1 VDLVLVRHALPV
13 RLEVAAGRAADPPLS
28 EEGHAQAKRLA
39 SWLASERVDSL
50 YTSPMR
56 RAVETAAPL
65 AARLGVEARAVPELV
80 ERGHLSN
87 EYVPL
92 EELKATD
99 YPRWR
104 ALVSEGGLYAGV
116 DLPAFRRTVVA
127 ALEQII
133 TRHAGESVVVSCHG
147 GVINA
152 FASHVL
158 GTEGLLVFEPAYTGI
173 SRFRAARSGQRSVV
187 SLNEAAHLRD

>member
-1 VDLVLVRHALPV
+1 MRHGLPLRV
-13 RLEVAAGRAADPPLS
+13 EVAEGAVADPSLS
-28 EEGHAQAKRLA
+28 EEGRDQAERLA
-39 SWLASERVDSL
+39 RWLADEHVDAL
-50 YTSPMR
+50 YSSPMR

-65 AARLGVEARAVPELV
+65 AARLGLELRLEPDLV
-80 ERGHLSN
+80 EVDHQSN

-116 DLPAFRRTVVA
+116 DVDAFRDTVVT
-127 ALEQII
+127 ALERIVAAHSGQRVAV
-133 TRHAGESVVVSCHG
+133 TCHG

-152 FASHVL
+152 YTSRLL
-158 GTEGLLVFEPAYTGI
+158 GIEDLFVFEPAYTGI
-173 SRFRAARSGQRSVV
+173 SRYRAASSGERSII
-187 SLNEAAHLRD
+187 SLNESAHLR

>member
-1 VDLVLVRHALPV
+1 MDLLLVRHGLPLRV
-13 RLEVAAGRAADPPLS
+13 EVAEGAVADPSLS
-28 EEGHAQAKRLA
+28 EEGRDQAERLA
-39 SWLASERVDSL
+39 RWLADEHVDAL
-50 YTSPMR
+50 YSSPMR

-65 AARLGVEARAVPELV
+65 AACLGLEPRLEPDLV
-80 ERGHLSN
+80 ELDHQSN

-116 DLPAFRRTVVA
+116 DVDAFRDTVVT
-127 ALEQII
+127 ALERIVAAHSGQCVAV
-133 TRHAGESVVVSCHG
+133 TCHG

-152 FASHVL
+152 YTSRLL
-158 GTEGLLVFEPAYTGI
+158 GIEDLFVFEPAYTGI
-173 SRFRAARSGQRSVV
+173 SRYRAASSGERSII
-187 SLNEAAHLRD
+187 SLNESAHLR